1 MYRLIASD
9 LDGTLLNRNHQIS
22 THTADILTRIQQ
34 HQVHILIATGRHY
47 RDVHRIA
54 KDFPFPMYLITS
66 NGARVHTSE
75 GEKIMQRDVPPTA
88 VDDILRLTEGCTF
101 YRNLYHDDNWF
112 VEADNER
119 VLSYTNV
126 SGFSYTRTDFAKVT
140 RTGISKMLF
149 IGDPDELNV
158 LERVLVERYGTNL
171 NITFS
176 LPTCLEVMGQ
186 DVNKGTAL
194 QNVLERLSLTSD
206 DVIAFGDGLNDK
218 EMLEMAKTG
227 VIMANADR
235 RLKSQ
240 LPDNPQTIDNDHDGV
255 ADYLSQAFAEQLA
268 Q

>member
-22 THTADILTRIQQ
+22 THTIDVLTRIQQ
-34 HQVHILIATGRHY
+34 SQVHFLIATGRHY
-47 RDVHRIA
+47 RDVQRMA
-54 KDFPFPMYLITS
+54 KNFTFPMYLITS

-75 GEKIMQRDVPPTA
+75 GEKILQQDVSPTA
-88 VDDILRLTEGCTF
+88 VEDILRLTQGCNF
-101 YRNLYHDDNWF
+101 YRNLYHDDYWF
-112 VEADNER
+112 VEADNQR

-140 RTGISKMLF
+140 RDGISKMLF

-158 LERVLVERYGTNL
+158 LERVLVERYGTSL

-176 LPTCLEVMGQ
+176 LPSCLEVMGQ
-186 DVNKGTAL
+186 NVNKGTAL

-206 DVIAFGDGLNDK
+206 EVIAFGDGLNDK
-218 EMLEMAKTG
+218 EMLELVKTG

-235 RLKSQ
+235 RLKLQ
-240 LPDNPQTIDNDHDGV
+240 LPNNPETIDNDHDGV
-255 ADYLSQAFAEQLA
+255 ADYLRQVFAEELA
-268 Q
+268 